1 MVAKPYSPL
10 VRAGF
15 VIAKWLSQFMAGMA
29 IAYIISA
36 CLDAAFILHILSHT
50 LATATL
56 PILGIMLC
64 LAALIIVIE
73 SWK

>member
-15 VIAKWLSQFMAGMA
+15 VIAKWLSQFIAGMA

-36 CLDAAFILHILSHT
+36 CLNAALILHILSSI
-50 LATATL
+50 LATVTL
-56 PILGIMLC
+56 PILGIVLC
-64 LAALIIVIE
+64 LAALIIAIE